1 MRSLLKAGDKIEI
14 YAIGIDDAMKNK
26 GVNEKIAKDGK
37 GELPF
42 PILSDPDH
50 KTIDDYGLFDPAYI
64 GKGFEGIP
72 HPAIYILDKK
82 RKILFARIEM
92 DYRKRPTNDE
102 LRIEMDKL
110 K

>member
-1 MRSLLKAGDKIEI
+1 MRSLLKTDDKIKI

-26 GVNEKIAKDGK
+26 GVIEKIAKDGK
-37 GELPF
+37 GEVPF
-42 PILSDPDH
+42 PILSDPNH
-50 KTIDDYGLFDPAYI
+50 QTIDKYGLFDPAYI
-64 GKGFEGIP
+64 GQGVEGIP
-72 HPAIYILDKK
+72 HPAIYILDKN

-102 LRIEMDKL
+102 LRVELDKL